1 MTEHLREYLTFCH
14 VCPGHCSRKFTV
26 EDGKI
31 TKVDRDLE
39 SGLPNEWCTYTRG
52 RIVPEVNTHPERLKY
67 PQKRVGAKGSGKWQR
82 VSWDEALDT
91 IAEKLNSYKKEYG
104 PESVGFCLGEP
115 KGLEFAFA
123 QRFASAF
130 GTPNVATPGGY

>member
-1 MTEHLREYLTFCH
+1 MKQEILSFCH
-14 VCPGHCSRKFTV
+14 VCPGHCSRKYTV

-31 TKVDRDLE
+31 IKVDRDLE

-52 RIVPEVNTHPERLKY
+52 RIVPEVNTHPDRLKY
-67 PQKRVGAKGSGKWQR
+67 PLRRIGPKGSGKWER
-82 VSWDEALDT
+82 ISADEALDT
-91 IAEKLNSYKKEYG
+91 IADKLNGIKKEYG
-104 PESVGFCLGEP
+104 AESVGFCLGEP

-130 GTPNVATPGGY
+130 GTPNVSTPGGY

>member
-1 MTEHLREYLTFCH
+1 MKGPKDYVTFCH
-14 VCPGHCSRKFTV
+14 VCPGHCSRKYTV

-39 SGLPNEWCTYTRG
+39 SGLASEWCTYTRG
-52 RIVPEVNTHPERLKY
+52 RIVPEVCSHQDRLKY
-67 PQKRVGAKGSGKWQR
+67 PQKRVGAKGSGKWER
-82 VSWDEALDT
+82 ISWDEALDT
-91 IAEKLNSYKKEYG
+91 IAEKLNSIKKEYG

-123 QRFASAF
+123 ERFASAF